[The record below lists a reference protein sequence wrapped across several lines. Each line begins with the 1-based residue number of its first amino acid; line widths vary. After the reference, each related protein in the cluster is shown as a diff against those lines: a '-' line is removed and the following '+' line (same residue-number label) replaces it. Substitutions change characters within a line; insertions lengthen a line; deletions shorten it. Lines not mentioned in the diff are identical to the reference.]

1 MFRFAVAGKLAK
13 LAELDFRCCGI
24 SRLLGSAIH
33 QQGPVINR
41 QLSFLRSA
49 VLCTAAS
56 RQSKASLLV
65 IYNHYENNPLKCK
78 EHENL
83 HEQIHSLFILV

>member
-1 MFRFAVAGKLAK
+1 MFRFAVAGKLVK

-24 SRLLGSAIH
+24 SRLLGSATH
-33 QQGPVINR
+33 QHGLVINR

-78 EHENL
+78 NHENL
-83 HEQIHSLFILV
+83 QEPIHSFILV